1 MTLTLALLLGGY
13 LGLLLLG
20 LRLRGRSLEGPWAV
34 LLRSFLPSWQFFDR
48 LGNRPLLQVRLCGGG
63 PAQHREACSR
73 GYTTWAPRARCRLLG
88 ILHSPFTLG
97 QLYQQTL
104 VEQLAGELRR
114 HDLSPEELARGSAY
128 RSVLALSAALADAE
142 QPGWTALEFRILL
155 INPRVDASLPHDD
168 LSENDERLILLSPTI
183 ESAALLPPLRCA

>member
-1 MTLTLALLLGGY
+1 M
-13 LGLLLLG
+13 
-20 LRLRGRSLEGPWAV
+20 
-34 LLRSFLPSWQFFDR
+34 PS
-48 LGNRPLLQVRLCGGG
+48 
-63 PAQHREACSR
+63 
-73 GYTTWAPRARCRLLG
+73 AR